1 MNKIIICLLTCI
13 FLGACYS
20 SDNLPANI
28 IKPTEMKNILWDVMS
43 AQTLASELS
52 MKDSL
57 VNQAAETKELSHRV
71 FIIHHTDS
79 ASFNKSYN
87 WYVKH
92 PDILKRI
99 FDSLY
104 AQKERENVSEFNPSH
119 PKKIQAIE
127 K

>member
-1 MNKIIICLLTCI
+1 MNKLIICCFTCI
-13 FLGACYS
+13 FLVACYS
-20 SDNLPANI
+20 ADNLPANI

-43 AQTLASELS
+43 AQTLATEIS

-71 FIIHHTDS
+71 FAIHHIDS
-79 ASFNKSYN
+79 TSFNKSYN

-104 AQKERENVSEFNPSH
+104 AQKQRENVPDFNPGH

>member
-1 MNKIIICLLTCI
+1 MNKIIIFLLTCI

-20 SDNLPANI
+20 ADDLPTDI

-43 AQTLASELS
+43 AQSLASEIS

-71 FIIHHTDS
+71 FKIHHIDS

-104 AQKERENVSEFNPSH
+104 AQKERENVSEFKPTH
-119 PKKIQAIE
+119 QKKIQAIE

>member
-1 MNKIIICLLTCI
+1 MNKIIIYFLLTI
-13 FLGACYS
+13 LLGACYS
-20 SDNLPANI
+20 ADKPPAGV
-28 IKPTEMKNILWDVMS
+28 IKPEEMKNILWDVMS

-52 MKDSL
+52 LKDSSI
-57 VNQAAETKELSHRV
+57 NQAAETKTLSHKV
-71 FIIHHTDS
+71 FNIHHTDS
-79 ASFNKSYN
+79 ATFNRSYN

-104 AQKERENVSEFNPSH
+104 AQKQRESVTNL
-119 PKKIQAIE
+119 KINHKDEPVLE

>member
-1 MNKIIICLLTCI
+1 MNKIIICFLTCI

-20 SDNLPANI
+20 ADNLPANI
-28 IKPTEMKNILWDVMS
+28 IKPTEMKNILWDVMR
-43 AQTLASELS
+43 AQTLATEIS
-52 MKDSL
+52 MKDSM

-71 FIIHHTDS
+71 FKIHHTDS

-92 PDILKRI
+92 PDILKCI

-104 AQKERENVSEFNPSH
+104 AQKQRENVSEFNPNH
-119 PKKIQAIE
+119 QKKIQAIE

>member
-1 MNKIIICLLTCI
+1 MIKIIIYFIFSILLS
-13 FLGACYS
+13 ACYS
-20 SDNLPANI
+20 SDELPSDI
-28 IKPTEMKNILWDVMS
+28 IKPDEMKNILWDVMS

-52 MKDSL
+52 RTDSS
-57 VNQAAETKELSHRV
+57 VNQAAETKALSQKV
-71 FIIHHTDS
+71 FNIHHTDS
-79 ASFNKSYN
+79 ATFNKSYN

-104 AQKERENVSEFNPSH
+104 AQKQRESVPEL
-119 PKKIQAIE
+119 KINHKNGPILQ